1 MLFQTNEQNMT
12 LLLLQVGG
20 GGAPLTFVA
29 KQLSPGF
36 FLLKL
41 EAREHEKG
49 SIDQDLRPTFCRQ
62 HCVN

>member
-49 SIDQDLRPTFCRQ
+49 STG
-62 HCVN
+62 